1 MFIHSVSPFPLPP
14 LPFLLSPSSSPL
26 PPLQLLPLTV
36 TQQTMA
42 PDSPT
47 LQALALSPP
56 TTPTPSCPNPLLTS
70 FRELLI
76 SEDGNRQQQCEKG
89 RPQDVH
95 VSMDDTIGES
105 SELYT
110 TAMSTSENT
119 SLLASDSSPHPS
131 DHTHESN
138 TTPETVSDTAGAS
151 MSPNLLDCSYAANI
165 TVPIPP
171 SLHKL
176 SNADLRERLIHLG
189 EQPGP
194 ITNFTRP
201 AYLTYL
207 AKLEAGRVR
216 PQEIS
221 KCDGEPQWCGLQY
234 PCALSCQYIFQ

>member
-1 MFIHSVSPFPLPP
+1 
-14 LPFLLSPSSSPL
+14 
-26 PPLQLLPLTV
+26 
-36 TQQTMA
+36 MA

-76 SEDGNRQQQCEKG
+76 SEDGSSQQCKKG
-89 RPQDVH
+89 RPQD
-95 VSMDDTIGES
+95 VSMDDTIGECS
-105 SELYT
+105 DLYT
-110 TAMSTSENT
+110 TAMSTSEDT
-119 SLLASDSSPHPS
+119 SLLASDSSPHPF

-151 MSPNLLDCSYAANI
+151 MSANLLDCSYAANI

-176 SNADLRERLIHLG
+176 SNVDLRDRLIHLG

-216 PQEIS
+216 PQENS
-221 KCDGEPQWCGLQY
+221 KCNGEPQWCGLQY
-234 PCALSCQYIFQ
+234 SCALSCQYISQYIFQ